1 MSIEK
6 NVYEALRWLRTGED
20 DLDAASVLRENKK
33 FPHACFH
40 AQQAG
45 EKALKAVWHYAD
57 ADPWGH
63 SIRKL
68 VEDLENVDLS
78 LYDRLKSLLRAG
90 TMLDR
95 FYIPTRYP
103 NGLPEL
109 TPGEAYLD
117 EDAEECIR
125 HANEILTVV
134 KSLLPDNGEDGSTHD
149 KSTDANPVEG

>member
-1 MSIEK
+1 
-6 NVYEALRWLRTGED
+6 
-20 DLDAASVLRENKK
+20 VLRENKK

-57 ADPWGH
+57 GDPWGH

-68 VEDLENVDLS
+68 IEDLENVDLGF
-78 LYDRLKSLLRAG
+78 YDRLKGLLRAG
-90 TMLDR
+90 TILDR

-109 TPGEAYLD
+109 TPGEAYLE
-117 EDAEECIR
+117 EDAEQCIR
-125 HANEILTVV
+125 QAAEILTAV
-134 KSLLPDNGEDGSTHD
+134 KSLVSGGDKGEPRDH
-149 KSTDANPVEG
+149 